1 MWGVP
6 RSELL
11 GRQPVASTEFEYDE
25 QDRLVRTVTTWEPR
39 WLPEDVSWA
48 QAWRR
53 WVAGKCPGCGLQL
66 SETTEMRD
74 GEPAHSYRVPDPAR
88 CYGCDALLKDES
100 ERQKLPTVRPE
111 ALVRY
116 VERDY

>member
-11 GRQPVASTEFEYDE
+11 GRQAQATTEFVYED
-25 QDRLVRTVTTWEPR
+25 DRLVRTVTTWEPR

-66 SETTEMRD
+66 EETTAMKD
-74 GEPAHSYRVPDPAR
+74 GEPVHAYHVPDPAR
-88 CYGCDALLKDES
+88 CYGCDAKLKDDEQ
-100 ERQKLPTVRPE
+100 RAKMPTVRPG
-111 ALVRY
+111 ALLRY
-116 VERDY
+116 VEQVS

>member
-11 GRQPVASTEFEYDE
+11 GRQVQATTEFVYD
-25 QDRLVRTVTTWEPR
+25 RGKLVRALTTWEPR

-53 WVAGKCPGCGLQL
+53 WVAGKCPNCGLQL
-66 SETTEMRD
+66 EETTAMHD
-74 GEPAHSYRVPDPAR
+74 GEPVHSYHVPDPAR
-88 CYGCDALLKDES
+88 CYACDAKIKDE
-100 ERQKLPTVRPE
+100 EQRAKLPTIRPG
-111 ALVRY
+111 ALMGH
-116 VERDY
+116 VEQID

>member
-11 GRQPVASTEFEYDE
+11 GRQAQATTEFVYEG
-25 QDRLVRTVTTWEPR
+25 DRLVGTVTTWEAR

-53 WVAGKCPGCGLQL
+53 WVAGKCPHCGLQL
-66 SETTEMRD
+66 DETTAMKD
-74 GEPAHSYRVPDPAR
+74 GEPVHTYRVPDPAR
-88 CYGCDALLKDES
+88 CYGCDALLKDDA
-100 ERQKLPTVRPE
+100 ERAKKAQVRPG
-111 ALVRY
+111 ALLRH
-116 VERDY
+116 VEQTS

>member
-11 GRQPVASTEFEYDE
+11 GRQPVATTEFEYEDG
-25 QDRLVRTVTTWEPR
+25 QLVRTVTTWEPR

-74 GEPAHSYRVPDPAR
+74 GEPVHTYHVPDPAR
-88 CYGCDALLKDES
+88 CYGCDTRIKARE
-100 ERQKLPTVRPE
+100 ERAKLPTVRPD
-111 ALVRY
+111 ALFDY
-116 VERDY
+116 VERVS